1 MKFHENWDVDDF
13 VNPSFI
19 TGYRDNDKW
28 YNSNVIEISDPTIIT
43 DQYNGKIAPYLI
55 DDTPD
60 RSERYLAFEDYKPE
74 LVFMPRISF
83 SFPISDQAQFF
94 AHYDV
99 LTQRPPERSKKGQAK
114 HCLDWPR
121 FNGKH

>member
-1 MKFHENWDVDDF
+1 M
-13 VNPSFI
+13 
-19 TGYRDNDKW
+19 
-28 YNSNVIEISDPTIIT
+28 EISDPTIIT
-43 DQYNGKIAPYLI
+43 DQSNGKIAPYLI

-60 RSERYLAFEDYKPE
+60 RSERYLAFKDYQPE

-99 LTQRPPERSKKGQAK
+99 LTKRPTTGNRLNPIDYYYLQTGNVGTLHQKRK
-114 HCLDWPR
+114 
-121 FNGKH
+121 